1 MKIFDLSFSDGK
13 GCRCIVL
20 EESDSDEED
29 CRQLRDKFRA
39 GYVTDIRKVVAP
51 PPARLPWIRA
61 TQDTW
66 TLGLFILT
74 RIGEG
79 LLNCR
84 WPDGDITGDKE
95 EISAVVRL
103 NWESGMLT

>member
-1 MKIFDLSFSDGK
+1 MKIFDLKFSDGK

-20 EESDSDEED
+20 EESANDDED
-29 CRQLRDKFRA
+29 KRQLTAKFRD
-39 GYVTDIRKVVAP
+39 GYVIDIRKVIAP
-51 PPARLPWIRA
+51 PPVKLPWVRA
-61 TQDTW
+61 TNDTW

-84 WPDGDITGDKE
+84 WPGGDITGDKE

>member
-1 MKIFDLSFSDGK
+1 MKIFDLTFSDGK
-13 GCRCIVL
+13 SCRCIVL

-39 GYVTDIRKVVAP
+39 GYVTDIRKVISP
-51 PPARLPWIRA
+51 PPAKLPWVRA
-61 TQDTW
+61 ANDTW
-66 TLGLFILT
+66 TLGLFILK
-74 RIGEG
+74 RSVEG
-79 LLNCR
+79 VMTCS
-84 WPDGDITGDKE
+84 WPDGEVTGDKE